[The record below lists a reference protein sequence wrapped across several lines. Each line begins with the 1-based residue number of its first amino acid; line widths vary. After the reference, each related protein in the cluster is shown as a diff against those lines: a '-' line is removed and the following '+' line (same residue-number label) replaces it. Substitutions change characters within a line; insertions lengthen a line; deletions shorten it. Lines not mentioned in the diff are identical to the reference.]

1 MHIRYISLTA
11 AFLAVIAGAVAYIM
25 DGMSREECARA
36 EVEKAAAL
44 EAAAASEARAA
55 RAEAEK
61 AADEKR
67 KAELNAQAA
76 KTAKEASEAEAR
88 AQADAKVAAEENAKA
103 KADQL
108 KAAEIEREA
117 AQERRK
123 AEADKLKA
131 SETDKEAARARENAE
146 ALKAQAEADRLES
159 EKLRSEKVIAEA
171 KALELMKIDFET
183 WQRDL
188 IELEQ
193 ELSERERA
201 LKPEKTIADLAWVG
215 GGEDMEVG
223 EGGMV
228 KVKKRREYRA
238 EDDMTLP
245 RPSRDLA
252 RAERRISESMAENT
266 AQVRSRIIKRL
277 ESMYVAAL
285 KEDRVVDAGF
295 YRASLKSLYPDWEPK
310 PEEDKT
316 DIEESEKKKNESR

>member
-1 MHIRYISLTA
+1 MIAVS
-11 AFLAVIAGAVAYIM
+11 LAVIAGAVAYIM

-36 EVEKAAAL
+36 EAEKAAAI
-44 EAAAASEARAA
+44 EAAAEAEARAA

-67 KAELNAQAA
+67 AAEQNAKAQ
-76 KTAKEASEAEAR
+76 KDAKEAAEIEAK
-88 AQADAKVAAEENAKA
+88 AQSDAKIAARENAKA

-123 AEADKLKA
+123 AEADRLKA
-131 SETDKEAARARENAE
+131 SEADKAVALARENAE
-146 ALKAQAEADRLES
+146 ALKAQAEADRLET

-171 KALELMKIDFET
+171 KALELLKIDFAT

-188 IELEQ
+188 TELEK
-193 ELSERERA
+193 ELNELERA

-223 EGGMV
+223 EDGVV
-228 KVKKRREYRA
+228 KVKNRREYRA

-245 RPSRDLA
+245 RSSRDLA
-252 RAERRISESMAENT
+252 RTERRISESTAENT
-266 AQVRSRIIKRL
+266 AQVRSRIIKCL

-285 KEDRVVDAGF
+285 KEDRIVDADF
-295 YRASLKSLYPDWEPK
+295 YRASLKSLYPDWEFK

-316 DIEESEKKKNESR
+316 DNEKSEKKQNESR